1 MAERVKGESLRAQ
14 AKQSSLL
21 LNCHPEALAE
31 RSPKNSS
38 WFFASLR
45 MTNFIPPH
53 LAKESRMLYEQ
64 RKIYTNINP
73 QKRFL

>member
-14 AKQSSLL
+14 AKQSSRL

-31 RSPKNSS
+31 GFVAIR
-38 WFFASLR
+38 FFASLR

-53 LAKESRMLYEQ
+53 LAKESRILYEQ